1 MLFFLLEGNRA
12 HSRPS
17 LHLVA
22 LSTPRSHK
30 VIAYVPIGGPE
41 RLANARLIAEAPRML
56 ELLTTAL
63 DLMSRDEYDSFFGQE
78 IRDLLRD
85 VAGEEE

>member
-1 MLFFLLEGNRA
+1 VLDERRELVV
-12 HSRPS
+12 RPIE
-17 LHLVA
+17 VNPVPT
-22 LSTPRSHK
+22 LSTPRTHK

-41 RLANARLIAEAPRML
+41 RLANARLIAEGPRML